1 MSKEDTN
8 IENPEM
14 VSQNKN
20 GIENGANV
28 NTDEANASDD
38 NTELEYESFSEEID
52 ISNKSDNDKNKD
64 SSLNEDKIRI
74 QILEEQLDRTKE
86 QMVRALADAENTRK
100 RSVKEREDASKF
112 AVSSFARDLINVAD
126 NLRRALD
133 SISDEILE
141 EVPQVKNL
149 KNGIEATERELLRSF
164 EKNGIIKTD
173 PIDQKFDP
181 NFHEVMFE
189 TPVPDKETGTIIQV
203 MEPGY
208 IINGRILRPARV
220 GIAKN
225 ECNHNQAANE
235 STHTIDTK
243 V

>member
-8 IENPEM
+8 IETPEI
-14 VSQNKN
+14 VSQNEN
-20 GIENGANV
+20 SVENGANA
-28 NTDEANASDD
+28 NTDEANASDG

-52 ISNKSDNDKNKD
+52 ISNKNDKNKD
-64 SSLNEDKIRI
+64 SNLNEDKIRI

-133 SISDEILE
+133 SISDEMLE
-141 EVPQVKNL
+141 KVPQVKNL

-225 ECNHNQAANE
+225 DCNHNQATNE